1 MLEVK
6 EINFPTESLDHRFN
20 RLIVQ
25 EFRRNE
31 PYQELL
37 NIQEMT
43 TLIKGLFAHLAVEN
57 ISDDDLSHRIDG
69 ILANHCLS
77 QLLSDFTPEQMKEFE
92 DAVMGR

>member
-6 EINFPTESLDHRFN
+6 ETNWPTETLEHRFN
-20 RLIVQ
+20 RLITQ

-43 TLIKGLFAHLAVEN
+43 DLIKGLFANFPLEN

-77 QLLSDFTPEQMKEFE
+77 KLLSDFTPEQMTEFE
-92 DAVMGR
+92 NAVMGK